1 MPEQGIAKIA
11 VFIDFENIALSADNH
26 FGEFDLGLLLKAIQQ
41 RGRVTLKRA
50 YGDWSRLSRYRD
62 ALRESAVELVQL
74 YSYGHQQGGKN
85 RADIRLAIDVMESL
99 FTFDYID
106 TVVIVSGDSD
116 FSSLMSKA
124 REYGKYTIGLG
135 VKASTSDLLIKACD
149 DFIFYDDLVEASYLQ
164 IKGRREEVVL
174 EPAEERAPETSE
186 APAALTAQAAPAS
199 GVTIVKPLASTAAA
213 AANNEIQA
221 PINITVI
228 SAPAAPPEA
237 AVITGRSERDWLRYF
252 FDDLRMP
259 LIPPEVRS
267 SLLAELLAMVEPGK
281 PLNEAINRLKAKY
294 DVENVYRKREEIRN
308 VAKLA
313 YHAGL
318 LDCGPERPSLG
329 AFVRRVSETDS
340 EQANR
345 RADQTLLR
353 IALEANLRL
362 TPRETAAALFAPA
375 HDESYSAEL
384 LEELEAQGLAED
396 DKGQYFIKQTGEFER
411 LLQAPELYQVK
422 LDLDHQPL
430 SVNELFTKDEVD
442 RLFEKA
448 SQWRRTD
455 FQASSSCAL
464 QGVKIMTRLYAQRE
478 PGLGTDEFRWAIA
491 SYCSSRAGVSF
502 RGRDHVAARNYYL
515 AFFWLVQEGDYA
527 WELLRPLLPSLSS
540 YFWMTLSHE
549 LRIRVGAFTGQTAPG
564 DAVVALV
571 KELNGQ
577 DENKL
582 QELASDLAA
591 VNAAQ
596 LRSLIAQ
603 IESAASSDAQQRALL
618 ILNNSL
624 QK

>member
-1 MPEQGIAKIA
+1 MPEQNIAKIA

-74 YSYGHQQGGKN
+74 YSYGHQAGGKN

-106 TVVIVSGDSD
+106 TLVIVSGDSD

-149 DFIFYDDLVEASYLQ
+149 DFIFYDELVEASYLQ
-164 IKGRREEVVL
+164 IKGRREEVVS
-174 EPAEERAPETSE
+174 EPIEERKPEAAETTT
-186 APAALTAQAAPAS
+186 ALTAQAAQATSAP
-199 GVTIVKPLASTAAA
+199 IIKPLAATAAGA
-213 AANNEIQA
+213 SNEA
-221 PINITVI
+221 PAPVNITVI
-228 SAPAAPPEA
+228 SASAAKAEPVA
-237 AVITGRSERDWLRYF
+237 MTGRPEHETLRYF
-252 FDDLRMP
+252 FEDLRLP

-313 YHAGL
+313 YRARL
-318 LDCGPERPSLG
+318 LDCGSERPSLG
-329 AFVRRVSETDS
+329 AYVRRVVETDS

-345 RADQTLLR
+345 SVDQTLLR
-353 IALEANLRL
+353 IALKANLRL

-375 HDESYSAEL
+375 HDETYSAEL
-384 LEELEAQGLAED
+384 LKEHEAQGLAED
-396 DKGQYFIKQTGEFER
+396 AQGQYFLKQPTAFNE
-411 LLQAPELYQVK
+411 LLQAPELFQVK

-430 SVNELFTKDEVD
+430 SVNELFTKDEVE
-442 RLFEKA
+442 RLFDKA

-455 FQASSSCAL
+455 FQASASCAL
-464 QGVKIMTRLYAQRE
+464 QGVKIMTRLYEQRE

-502 RGRDHVAARNYYL
+502 RSRDHVAARNYYL

-549 LRIRVGAFTGQTAPG
+549 LRIRVGAFNGQTVPG
-564 DAVVALV
+564 DTVVALV
-571 KELNGQ
+571 NELNDYG
-577 DENKL
+577 ERKL

-603 IESAASSDAQQRALL
+603 IESAASSEAQQRALA

-624 QK
+624 RK